1 MPRPGE
7 YTRAKRNAM
16 QATMFVI
23 LLCSVG
29 LAALVDKRI
38 VSAAVPALGA
48 EWSNGPLHLRLP
60 AYWIVLPEPEMDDG
74 VVAEAIDRRSPR
86 GNQRSIKIFRQSLKQ
101 DMTPDEYLAWAGI
114 STDVFGDA
122 NQANQEVDHI
132 TVAGAPALRIHGEVP
147 YESIDGKWVQSET
160 LVCAVY
166 PNRQAVTLWLSD
178 RSDDTDADQELLD
191 EVVGSVSMH

>member
-29 LAALVDKRI
+29 LAALVDRRI

-60 AYWIVLPEPEMDDG
+60 AHWIVLPEPDMDDG
-74 VVAEAIDRRSPR
+74 VVAEVIDRRSPR
-86 GNQRSIKIFRQSLKQ
+86 GSQRSIKIFRQNLNQ
-101 DMTPDEYLAWAGI
+101 DMTPDVYLAWARI
-114 STDVFGDA
+114 LTDVFGDA
-122 NQANQEVDHI
+122 SQANEEVDHI
-132 TVAGAPALRIHGEVP
+132 TMSGVPALRIHGEVQ
-147 YESIDGKWVQSET
+147 YESNDGKWVQSET
-160 LVCAVY
+160 LVCAVF
-166 PNRQAVTLWLSD
+166 PNRQAVTIWLSD
-178 RSDDTDADQELLD
+178 HSDDTDADEELLD

>member
-1 MPRPGE
+1 MAGPGE

-29 LAALVDKRI
+29 LAALVDRRI

-60 AYWIVLPEPEMDDG
+60 EHWIVLPEPAMDDG
-74 VVAEAIDRRSPR
+74 VVAEAIDRRTSR
-86 GNQRSIKIFRQSLKQ
+86 GNQRSIKIFRQSLQ
-101 DMTPDEYLAWAGI
+101 QSMTPDVYLAWSGI

-122 NQANQEVDHI
+122 NETNEEVDHI
-132 TVAGAPALRIHGEVP
+132 TMAGVPALRLHGEMQFD
-147 YESIDGKWVQSET
+147 SIEGKWVESET
-160 LVCAVY
+160 VVCAVF

-178 RSDDTDADQELLD
+178 RGDDTDADQELLD
-191 EVVGSVSMH
+191 EVVGSVSMQ